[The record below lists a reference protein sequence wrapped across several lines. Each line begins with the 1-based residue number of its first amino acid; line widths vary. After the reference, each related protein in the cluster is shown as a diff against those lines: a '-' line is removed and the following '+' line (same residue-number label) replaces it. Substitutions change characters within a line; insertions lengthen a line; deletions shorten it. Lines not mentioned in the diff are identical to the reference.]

1 MATNGTD
8 SATSEGRTLYIRFRE
23 GDEDRIGETL
33 DALDR
38 GERPSPYFEVV
49 FDDPED
55 VHRVT
60 RPQNLELLRAIVREA
75 PESIRDTARIVGR
88 DVRPVHRNL
97 VELEAL
103 HLIELVE
110 EGQARRPH
118 VWYGGIE
125 LDLPLGRPEGT
136 SDAAPARS

>member
-8 SATSEGRTLYIRFRE
+8 AAELADRTLHIRYRSS
-23 GDEDRIGETL
+23 DEERIEDTL

-38 GERPSPYFEVV
+38 GERPSPYYEVV
-49 FDDPED
+49 YHDPED

-75 PESIRDTARIVGR
+75 PASIRETARIVGR

-103 HLIELVE
+103 HLIELIE
-110 EGQARRPH
+110 EGQAKRPH
-118 VWYGGIE
+118 VWYDSIE
-125 LDLPLGRPEGT
+125 VAIPLGSGEEP
-136 SDAAPARS
+136 AAA